1 MLHPIR
7 HAPLYKWL
15 AETLREDISQGV
27 YNPGDILPSEHELMR
42 RYDLSSTTVRRAVH
56 DLVREGWIYRKAGKG
71 TFVKRDKVEERLLRL
86 TSFAEEMQSRNI
98 RPEFK
103 LVCAKMLIPTD
114 RVATSLEIPPRQKA
128 YLIERIQLA
137 NGEPI
142 ALARGYWRCEIGE
155 QLAQQDLD
163 SIPLYAVLELT
174 LHIPLVEADETIS
187 ATVADADIARKLGI
201 PRRAPLLV
209 RRRLSYT
216 TAMRPVEYTTTFYC
230 ADRYEYKLRLAREG
244 V

>member
-1 MLHPIR
+1 MSSLR
-7 HAPLYKWL
+7 HAPLYQWL
-15 AETLREDISQGV
+15 SETLREEISQGV
-27 YNPGDILPSEHELMR
+27 YKPGNALPTEHELML
-42 RYDLSSTTVRRAVH
+42 RYNLSSTTVRRAVH

-114 RVATSLEIPPRQKA
+114 QVAAALKVPPRQKA

-163 SIPLYAVLELT
+163 CIPLYAVLEHT
-174 LHIPLVEADETIS
+174 LHIPLVEADESIS
-187 ATVADADIARKLGI
+187 AAVANADIARKLDI

-216 TAMRPVEYTTTFYC
+216 TAMRPVEYTTTFYR
-230 ADRYEYKLRLAREG
+230 ADRYEYKIRLAREG